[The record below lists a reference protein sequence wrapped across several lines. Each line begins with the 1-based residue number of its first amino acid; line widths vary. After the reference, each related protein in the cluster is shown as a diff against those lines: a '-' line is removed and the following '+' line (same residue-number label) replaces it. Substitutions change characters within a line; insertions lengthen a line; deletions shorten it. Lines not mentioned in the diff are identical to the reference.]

1 MPKMLANLLAGALFG
16 LGLAVSGMA
25 NPEKVL
31 GFLDVAGDWDPT
43 LAFVMGGALLVAA
56 PAFRLIFRRN
66 RPVLAEEFDLP
77 QKTAID
83 GRLVGGSV
91 LFGIGWGL
99 YGFCPGPAVVA
110 LVPAL
115 AAGLVPVFAF
125 FVAMLVGMV
134 LYERLLK

>member
-1 MPKMLANLLAGALFG
+1 MPKMLANLIAGALFG
-16 LGLAVSGMA
+16 LGLAVLGMA

-56 PAFRLIFRRN
+56 PAFRLIFRRK

-99 YGFCPGPAVVA
+99 SGFCPGPAVVA

-125 FVAMLVGMV
+125 FVAMLVGML

>member
-56 PAFRLIFRRN
+56 PAFRLIFRRK